1 MQKQKKPPL
10 DLLIMLTLTVFALMV
25 IFTPGLS
32 NTFVGNIFLIPM
44 ILFIPG
50 YVLMA
55 ALFPKKHDL
64 EFIERIA
71 LSFGSSMAAALL
83 IGLPLK
89 FALGTTSLSILFTFY
104 LYILCS
110 FTVAFV
116 FIAAYR
122 RKNLHEE
129 ERFSVPLPN
138 MYETASHEIS
148 LNKNSM
154 ERISTGILIFLIFF
168 AISTIYFVITS
179 PKPGEKFTEFY
190 LLGPDGK
197 ADNYTKELKYNFPS
211 EILVGVVNHEYSSV
225 NYTVQVALENE
236 VLTDTWF
243 SLNHNETWE
252 KNVTFVPDKIGTDMR
267 LEFLLFKE
275 DNFTAPYRDL
285 YLIVSVKK

>member
-1 MQKQKKPPL
+1 MQKQKKSPL
-10 DLLIMLTLTVFALMV
+10 DLLIMLTLTVLALMV

-32 NTFVGNIFLIPM
+32 NTFVGSIFVIPM

-55 ALFPKKHDL
+55 ALFPKKDDL

-89 FALGTTSLSILFTFY
+89 FTLGTTSFPILYTFY
-104 LYILCS
+104 LYILCT
-110 FTVAFV
+110 FTLAFI

-122 RKNLHEE
+122 RKNLHDE
-129 ERFSVPLPN
+129 ERFSVPFPN
-138 MYETASHEIS
+138 MYEDVNHEIS
-148 LNKNSM
+148 LHKNSM
-154 ERISTGILIFLIFF
+154 ERISTGILIFLMFF
-168 AISTIYFVITS
+168 AISTVYFVITA
-179 PKPGEKFTEFY
+179 PKPGERFTEFY
-190 LLGPDGK
+190 VLDPAGK
-197 ADNYTKELKYNFPS
+197 ADNYTTELKYNVPS

-225 NYTVQVALENE
+225 NYTVQVALGNE

-267 LEFLLFKE
+267 LEFWLFKE
-275 DNFTAPYRDL
+275 DNFTAPYREL
-285 YLIVSVKK
+285 YLLVSVKK